1 MTTRVIVALSG
12 GVDSAVAAWLLA
24 RQGLTVE
31 CLHMSNWDDDD
42 GYCDAA
48 TDLNDARRVCDR
60 LGLLLHR
67 VDFAREYRET
77 VFADFLTETR
87 AGRTPNPDVLCNREI
102 KFGLMARYARRL
114 GADRLATGHYA
125 RLDEIDGGPILLKAR
140 DRTKDQSYFLHAVGA
155 ADFARV
161 LFPLGDLGKSEVR
174 GLARRAGLAVAEKR
188 DSTGICFIGE
198 RPFAEFLGR
207 YLAPDPG
214 PIVTDGGRVVG
225 EHRGLHFY
233 TLGQR
238 KGLRVGGID
247 SAGEAPWYVA
257 GKRHEANE
265 LVVVQG
271 ENHPALMSDWLT
283 AGPLHLIGPA
293 PAEWLAHGS
302 IRCHVKTRYRQSD
315 QRCALIRAGDGA
327 SRVVFDQPQR
337 AVTPGQYAVFYV
349 GDRCLGGARIERTGR
364 GGLEDL
370 ATAEAG

>member
-1 MTTRVIVALSG
+1 
-12 GVDSAVAAWLLA
+12 
-24 RQGLTVE
+24 
-31 CLHMSNWDDDD
+31 
-42 GYCDAA
+42 
-48 TDLNDARRVCDR
+48 
-60 LGLLLHR
+60 

-257 GKRHEANE
+257 GKRREANE